1 MSYIRQGTA
10 TLSQVRERA
19 PAVRDD
25 LTPNQLDKRRQI
37 IEAARQVLATQGL
50 AGCTAREIAAAGPLT
65 KSAIHYYFA
74 DMDVLIDLAMAEHV
88 AAFEAQI
95 RAAGDAAGGAA
106 ADTRFWAT
114 VGAYLAVFRDRP
126 SVARLWFEYWI
137 DASRKQRTE
146 AISQMHDRVAGLF
159 AELLRAAGVSSPAQR
174 GRAVLV
180 YLTGAIVDQ
189 TVAPR
194 SEQRTR
200 ADIAALTGLQPPR

>member
-1 MSYIRQGTA
+1 MRC
-10 TLSQVRERA
+10 VRERS
-19 PAVRDD
+19 PAARED

-95 RAAGDAAGGAA
+95 RAAGDSAE
-106 ADTRFWAT
+106 ADGTPAERFWVT
-114 VGAYLAVFRDRP
+114 VDAYLVLFRDRP
-126 SVARLWFEYWI
+126 NVAHLWFEYWI
-137 DASRKQRTE
+137 DSARKKRTG

-159 AELLRAAGVSSPAQR
+159 ADLLRATGVASPGKR

-180 YLTGAIVDQ
+180 YLLGAIVDQ
-189 TVAPR
+189 AVEP
-194 SEQRTR
+194 R
-200 ADIAALTGLQPPR
+200 ADEQVHADLAALAGLRN

>member
-10 TLSQVRERA
+10 TLSRVRERA

-25 LTPNQLDKRRQI
+25 LTPNQLGKRRQI

-50 AGCTAREIAAAGPLT
+50 AGCTAREIAAAGPLS

-95 RAAGDAAGGAA
+95 RAAGDAAGDGT

-114 VGAYLAVFRDRP
+114 VDAYRATFRDRP
-126 SVARLWFEYWI
+126 GVACLWFEYWI
-137 DASRKQRTE
+137 DASRKKRTE

-159 AELLRAAGVSSPAQR
+159 AELLRAAGASSPTER

-194 SEQRTR
+194 TEQRIR
-200 ADIAALTGLQPPR
+200 ADIAALAGLRA